1 MTDDAPSSV
10 RCALC
15 GKSLDS
21 GEPRVGVPD
30 LLIEMHESCYRPPL
44 DEGLRRDAAS
54 SARR

>member
-1 MTDDAPSSV
+1 MTDDAPSSA

-15 GKSLDS
+15 GKSLDPAD
-21 GEPRVGVPD
+21 PRVGVPD

-44 DEGLRRDAAS
+44 ENGPRRDAAS

>member
-1 MTDDAPSSV
+1 MTDDAPSSA

-15 GKSLDS
+15 GKSLDP
-21 GEPRVGVPD
+21 GDPRIGVPD

-44 DEGLRRDAAS
+44 ENGPRRDAAS